1 MLRYAIIVNHC
12 PSVLRPRR
20 LRPRENL
27 LPFSSR
33 KLIRNENAI
42 GIRVDFDVAN
52 IFARRLVRVFEI
64 IRNENT
70 TAYLRVFVR
79 DDLRSISGSAIAA
92 DITRCDGNLRQGT
105 HIRKSRLNMSILNHT
120 FGMTAGLNCRESRDT
135 VPQIG

>member
-42 GIRVDFDVAN
+42 GTRVDFDVAN
-52 IFARRLVRVFEI
+52 IFSRRLVRVFEI
-64 IRNENT
+64 IRNENI

-92 DITRCDGNLRQGT
+92 DITRCDRNLRRGYRVRVAE
-105 HIRKSRLNMSILNHT
+105 IFSPPGFISR
-120 FGMTAGLNCRESRDT
+120 
-135 VPQIG
+135 